1 MYDIFKDIVLDSG
14 GKTQGLV
21 AFFLSFIVFSFIMV
35 RAWRARRDDEKHVA
49 SLPLNNDTET
59 SHTTQP

>member
-14 GKTQGLV
+14 GRTQGLV

-35 RAWRARRDDEKHVA
+35 RAWRSRRDDEDHVTH
-49 SLPLNNDTET
+49 LPLNNDSET
-59 SHTTQP
+59 SHTNQS